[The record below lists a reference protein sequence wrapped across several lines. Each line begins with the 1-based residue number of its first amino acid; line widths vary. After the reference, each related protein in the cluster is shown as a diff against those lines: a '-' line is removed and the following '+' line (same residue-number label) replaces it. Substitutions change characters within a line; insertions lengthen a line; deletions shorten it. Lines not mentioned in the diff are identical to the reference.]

1 MKKFDINNLVRENVL
16 KMKPYSSA
24 RDEFKDFDV
33 AQMVFL
39 DANENPLRMG
49 EPLSDPQ
56 QVKAVSSTTKIS
68 PNQILLGNGSDE
80 VLICFSEPFANQVR
94 IM

>member
-16 KMKPYSSA
+16 KMKVIHL

-49 EPLSDPQ
+49 
-56 QVKAVSSTTKIS
+56 
-68 PNQILLGNGSDE
+68 
-80 VLICFSEPFANQVR
+80 
-94 IM
+94 

>member
-1 MKKFDINNLVRENVL
+1 MKT
-16 KMKPYSSA
+16 
-24 RDEFKDFDV
+24 
-33 AQMVFL
+33 
-39 DANENPLRMG
+39 PLRMG

-56 QVKAVSSTTKIS
+56 QVSVKAVLAAQRKIS

>member
-1 MKKFDINNLVRENVL
+1 
-16 KMKPYSSA
+16 MKPYSSA

-49 EPLSDPQ
+49 
-56 QVKAVSSTTKIS
+56 
-68 PNQILLGNGSDE
+68 
-80 VLICFSEPFANQVR
+80 
-94 IM
+94 

>member
-16 KMKPYSSA
+16 KNEIHHA

-39 DANENPLRMG
+39 DANETL
-49 EPLSDPQ
+49 
-56 QVKAVSSTTKIS
+56 
-68 PNQILLGNGSDE
+68 
-80 VLICFSEPFANQVR
+80 
-94 IM
+94 